1 MAIDQVMRRQ
11 LFALHLLPLTVT
23 FACAPEAPP
32 PAPPPELP
40 AAPIVAEPPQK
51 GPKIPLKEDG
61 LPPLWRALR
70 PEAVGVAT
78 LAEPGADGA
87 PSLTV
92 TFPAEA
98 VVGAEHPSA
107 FGPTTIRHVAP
118 PKAFT
123 LRGLDG
129 AVLAELPYDD
139 IVTLRYT
146 CDGAQG
152 PEHLPTITL
161 PLPPMKLS
169 AKTGAAIGFV
179 VPAGAPALAE
189 LPEPW
194 PQGVVSLD
202 GDAGMEAAFVVEA
215 APKGLVCPSGRRE
228 RLYWGGKVS
237 ELGCCG
243 G

>member
-1 MAIDQVMRRQ
+1 MRRQ

>member
-1 MAIDQVMRRQ
+1 MRRQ
-11 LFALHLLPLTVT
+11 LSALHLLPLTVT
-23 FACAPEAPP
+23 FACGPEAPP
-32 PAPPPELP
+32 PAPPAVEP
-40 AAPIVAEPPQK
+40 AAPAGAEPPQK

-61 LPPLWRALR
+61 LPPLWKALR

-78 LAEPGADGA
+78 LAEPSADGVV
-87 PSLTV
+87 SLTV

-98 VVGAEHPSA
+98 VVGADHPSA

-129 AVLAELPYDD
+129 AVIAELPYDD
-139 IVTLRYT
+139 VVTLRYT
-146 CDGAQG
+146 CTGARG

-169 AKTGAAIGFV
+169 AKTGAVIGFV
-179 VPAGAPALAE
+179 VPGGGPALAE
-189 LPEPW
+189 LPEPAMK
-194 PQGVVSLD
+194 GAVSLD
-202 GDAGMEAAFVVEA
+202 GDVGVEAAFVVEP
-215 APKGLVCPSGRRE
+215 APKGLECPSGRRE
-228 RLYWGGKVS
+228 RLYWGRTVS

>member
-1 MAIDQVMRRQ
+1 MRRQ
-11 LFALHLLPLTVT
+11 HSALHLLLLTVT

-32 PAPPPELP
+32 PAPPPPPVEAP
-40 AAPIVAEPPQK
+40 APVEAPK
-51 GPKIPLKEDG
+51 GPTIPLKEDG

-87 PSLTV
+87 QRLTV

-98 VVGAEHPSA
+98 VHTADHPSA

-129 AVLAELPYDD
+129 AVIAELPYDD
-139 IVTLRYT
+139 VVTLRYT
-146 CDGAQG
+146 CAGSRG
-152 PEHLPTITL
+152 PEHLPMVTL

-169 AKTGAAIGFV
+169 AKTGALVGYV
-179 VPAGAPALAE
+179 VPAGGPALPE
-189 LPEPW
+189 LTDPARS
-194 PQGVVSLD
+194 GAVSLD
-202 GDAGMEAAFVVEA
+202 ADPAPEAAYVVEPPPKEGME
-215 APKGLVCPSGRRE
+215 CPSGRRE
-228 RLYWGGKVS
+228 RLYWGGTVS

>member
-1 MAIDQVMRRQ
+1 MRRQ
-11 LFALHLLPLTVT
+11 LSALHLLPLTVT
-23 FACAPEAPP
+23 FACTPD
-32 PAPPPELP
+32 APPPELP
-40 AAPIVAEPPQK
+40 PPPPEGPAAPAVSDPAEI

-61 LPPLWRALR
+61 LPPFWKALR

-129 AVLAELPYDD
+129 AVLGELPYDD

-146 CDGAQG
+146 CDGLLG

-161 PLPPMKLS
+161 ALPPMKLS
-169 AKTGAAIGFV
+169 AKTGAVIGFV
-179 VPAGAPALAE
+179 VPAGGPALAE

-194 PQGVVSLD
+194 PEGAVSLD
-202 GDAGMEAAFVVEA
+202 GDAGVEAAFVVEA
-215 APKGLVCPSGRRE
+215 APKGMECPSGRRE

>member
-1 MAIDQVMRRQ
+1 MRRQ

-32 PAPPPELP
+32 EGVSSPPVAAPEPAP
-40 AAPIVAEPPQK
+40 AAK

-61 LPPLWRALR
+61 LPPLWKALR

-87 PSLTV
+87 SSLTV

-139 IVTLRYT
+139 VVTLRYT
-146 CDGAQG
+146 CTGAKG

-169 AKTGAAIGFV
+169 AKTGAVVGFV
-179 VPAGAPALAE
+179 VPAGGPALGE
-189 LPEPW
+189 LADP
-194 PQGVVSLD
+194 GMKGAVSLD
-202 GDAGMEAAFVVEA
+202 GDAGVEAAFVVEP
-215 APKGLVCPSGRRE
+215 APKGLECPSGRRE
-228 RLYWGGKVS
+228 RLYWGGTV
-237 ELGCCG
+237 
-243 G
+243 

>member
-1 MAIDQVMRRQ
+1 MRRQ

-23 FACAPEAPP
+23 FACASEAPP
-32 PAPPPELP
+32 PAPPAPPIAAPEPAP
-40 AAPIVAEPPQK
+40 AAK

-61 LPPLWRALR
+61 LPPLWKALR

-78 LAEPGADGA
+78 LAEPRADGVLT
-87 PSLTV
+87 LTV

-98 VVGAEHPSA
+98 VVGVEHPSA

-123 LRGLDG
+123 LRGRDG

-146 CDGAQG
+146 CTGAQG
-152 PEHLPTITL
+152 PEHLPTITV
-161 PLPPMKLS
+161 PMPPMKLS
-169 AKTGAAIGFV
+169 AKTGAVIGYV

-194 PQGVVSLD
+194 PEGAVSLD
-202 GDAGMEAAFVVEA
+202 GDAGVEAAFVVEA

>member
-1 MAIDQVMRRQ
+1 M
-11 LFALHLLPLTVT
+11 
-23 FACAPEAPP
+23 E
-32 PAPPPELP
+32 PAPPVVAPEPAP
-40 AAPIVAEPPQK
+40 AAK

-61 LPPLWRALR
+61 LPPLWKALR
-70 PEAVGVAT
+70 PEAIGVAT

-87 PSLTV
+87 PTLTV

-98 VVGAEHPSA
+98 VAGAEHPSA

-146 CDGAQG
+146 CTGAKG

-161 PLPPMKLS
+161 PMPSPAPAGKV
-169 AKTGAAIGFV
+169 GAVVGFV
-179 VPAGAPALAE
+179 VPAGGPALAE
-189 LPEPW
+189 LAEPW
-194 PQGVVSLD
+194 PEGAVSLD
-202 GDAGMEAAFVVEA
+202 GDAGVEAAFVVEA
-215 APKGLVCPSGRRE
+215 APKGLECPSGRRE

>member
-1 MAIDQVMRRQ
+1 MA
-11 LFALHLLPLTVT
+11 PL
-23 FACAPEAPP
+23 PP
-32 PAPPPELP
+32 PVEP
-40 AAPIVAEPPQK
+40 AAPIVSDPAEV

-61 LPPLWRALR
+61 LPPFWKALR
-70 PEAVGVAT
+70 PEAVGVAV
-78 LAEPGADGA
+78 LAEAAEGGAR
-87 PSLTV
+87 SVTV

-98 VVGAEHPSA
+98 VDGAEHPSA

-146 CDGAQG
+146 CDGLLG

-161 PLPPMKLS
+161 PLPSPAPEGKVGS
-169 AKTGAAIGFV
+169 VIGYV
-179 VPAGAPALAE
+179 VPAGGPALAE
-189 LPEPW
+189 LAEPW
-194 PQGVVSLD
+194 PAGAVSLD
-202 GDAGMEAAFVVEA
+202 GDAGMEAAFVVEP
-215 APKGLVCPSGRRE
+215 APKGLVCPGGRRE